1 MKSEAYYINEL
12 KIKCKQLLG
21 RDILTNTDV
30 KIVQDIINANAKNE
44 ISFSTL
50 RRLFWLFENH

>member
-44 ISFSTL
+44 ISF
-50 RRLFWLFENH
+50 